1 MAGMIHRHRKEFAVA
16 GLGLIAGLFSAAT
29 YGQDVSALLAAQALQ
44 NNGGAINEK
53 TVLPRQTGPVV
64 VAPVSTGTPPG
75 FANSKLRPFGDGLL
89 GSGRTTATPVDL
101 PIPADYVVGAGDTV
115 ELRLFGKENRSHR
128 LVIDRSGSITLPE
141 IGPLTVAGMT
151 YEAMSQTILERI
163 SKQKIGVEATVTM
176 GALRSIQVSMMG
188 DVNQPGA
195 YTVDALTTITN
206 ALIVGG
212 GIKPNGSLR
221 RVELRRGGKTVAH
234 LDLYAS
240 LLRGDTRNDLRLQAG
255 DVIFVPSVGRRVG
268 IAGEVLRP
276 AIYEL
281 LGERSI
287 DDVLKL
293 AGGLLP
299 TAYTP
304 QSKLERVT
312 LGGQR
317 QLSDLSLAIAS
328 QRQQSVQ
335 NGDIIT
341 IGSAISRTDRSV
353 TVNGAT
359 ERPGSYEWRPGM
371 TLAQLIPDTES
382 LRLDAYRAFAVIQRL
397 DVLTGTPYFKSVNLL
412 AQLQGKANEPLQ
424 KHDKVIILAQQDVD
438 FLSSAKVQAILAGR
452 IAQALNGAQE
462 NSGIQLVNEEKTK
475 SQDLKAEQAGKA
487 DLSMPLRAGG
497 TGGIDRSVISS
508 DRNANPQVNG
518 TNSAGTFA
526 GSTVEGENKPQV
538 LANTCAGLQ
547 ELATLIDGEGGQ
559 RFRSAMM
566 VRGSGKEVDALKVM
580 ACTELYQ
587 SIPTL
592 LPFVIEQSISLRGE
606 VKSPGILP
614 VPEQFPLELAI
625 RMRGGLT
632 RAADLNGIELS
643 RPVTQNNIAQ
653 LQRSLLSPQNYAAT
667 QLLPGDMVMVR
678 RQVTEQDNGVVRLS
692 GEFEHPGSYDIK
704 RGERLSE
711 VIARA
716 GGITRHA
723 YPYGAVFLRE
733 RIKTEKAIYYG
744 RAAQELT
751 SAMALSMSRVGSTA
765 TAANPAGMTA
775 MQALIT
781 DLKNTTPSGR
791 MVVEADPTSLL
802 ARPELDVVLEPG
814 DEVIMPK
821 RPASVLVM
829 GEVLSPGAVQ
839 FQSGLRAGD
848 YLGYAGGTTRAADEN
863 RAYLIL
869 PNGAAEPVK
878 LSSWNFQPTQVPP
891 GSVLYIP
898 RDPLPFFTIDYF
910 NVSLSVIKDLALTAA
925 ALKTITK

>member
-1 MAGMIHRHRKEFAVA
+1 MAGIIHRHGKFSAIA
-16 GLGLIAGLFSAAT
+16 GLGLCSAVAVA
-29 YGQDVSALLAAQALQ
+29 QDISALLQAQGQQSLLNA
-44 NNGGAINEK
+44 NSAITEK
-53 TVLPRQTGPVV
+53 PLPARQTGPVI
-64 VAPVSTGTPPG
+64 VAPVSTGTPAG
-75 FANSKLRPFGDGLL
+75 FANSKLRPFGENLL
-89 GSGRTTATPVDL
+89 GSGRTSATPIDL
-101 PIPADYVVGAGDTV
+101 PTPADYVVGAGDVV
-115 ELRLFGKENRSHR
+115 ELRLFGKENRSYR
-128 LVIDRSGSITLPE
+128 LTIDRSGSINLPE

-151 YEAMSQTILERI
+151 YEVMSQTILERI
-163 SKQKIGVEATVTM
+163 SKQKIGVEATVNM

-212 GIKPNGSLR
+212 GIRPNGSLR
-221 RVELRRGGKTVAH
+221 RVELRRAGKTIAH

-255 DVIFVPSVGRRVG
+255 DVIFVPPVGRRVG

-299 TAYTP
+299 TAYSA

-317 QLSDLSLAIAS
+317 QLSDLSLAIVS
-328 QRQQSVQ
+328 QRQQGVQ

-341 IGSAISRTDRSV
+341 VGSAVNRTERSV
-353 TVNGAT
+353 TISGAI

-371 TLAQLIPDTES
+371 TLAQLVPDAES

-397 DVLTGTPYFKSVNLL
+397 DVLTGTPYFKPVNLL
-412 AQLQGKANEPLQ
+412 AQLQGQSNESLQ
-424 KHDKVIILAQQDVD
+424 KHDKVIVLAQQDVD

-452 IAQALNGAQE
+452 IVQALSGSVQE
-462 NSGIQLVNEEKTK
+462 NTGIQLLAEEKTK
-475 SQDLKAEQAGKA
+475 SQALKAEQRGKT
-487 DLSMPLRAGG
+487 DLVMPLNTMGNAASKDERTLPSVANSA
-497 TGGIDRSVISS
+497 TGG
-508 DRNANPQVNG
+508 
-518 TNSAGTFA
+518 
-526 GSTVEGENKPQV
+526 V
-538 LANTCAGLQ
+538 LAGVANELEPGKLPVFVNNCAGLH
-547 ELATLIDGEGGQ
+547 ELATLIDSEGAQ

-580 ACTELYQ
+580 PCTELYQ
-587 SIPTL
+587 SFPTL
-592 LPFVIEQSISLRGE
+592 LPYVIEQSVSLRGE
-606 VKSPGILP
+606 VKAPGVLP
-614 VPEQFPLELAI
+614 VPDQFPLELAI

-632 RAADLNGIELS
+632 RSADLNGIELS
-643 RPVTQNNIAQ
+643 RPVTQNNVAQ
-653 LQRSLLSPQNYAAT
+653 LQRTLLSPQNYAAT
-667 QLLPGDMVMVR
+667 QLLSGDMLMVR

-692 GEFEHPGSYDIK
+692 GEFQHPGSYDIK

-723 YPYGAVFLRE
+723 YPYGTVFLRE
-733 RIKTEKAIYYG
+733 RIKTEKALYYA

-765 TAANPAGMTA
+765 TASNPAGVTA

-781 DLKNTTPSGR
+781 DLKGTTPSGR
-791 MVVEADPTSLL
+791 MVVEADPTALL

-829 GEVLSPGAVQ
+829 GEVLNPGAVQ

-848 YLGYAGGTTRAADEN
+848 YLGYAGGTTRAADES

-869 PNGAAEPVK
+869 PNGAAEPIK
-878 LSSWNFQPTQVPP
+878 LSAWNFQPTQVPP
-891 GSVLYIP
+891 GSTLYIP
-898 RDPLPFFTIDYF
+898 RDPLPFFAIDYF

-925 ALKTITK
+925 ALKTVTK

>member
-1 MAGMIHRHRKEFAVA
+1 MASIIHPLTKALFTA
-16 GLGLIAGLFSAAT
+16 GLSTLCTTVAAQA
-29 YGQDVSALLAAQALQ
+29 QDVDALLADQAQQMFQGKNNVVAEKAL
-44 NNGGAINEK
+44 
-53 TVLPRQTGPVV
+53 LPRQTGPVV
-64 VAPVSTGTPPG
+64 VTPVSQGTPAG
-75 FANSKLRPFGDGLL
+75 FTNSKLKPFGENLL
-89 GSGRTTATPVDL
+89 GSGRSNLTPMDL
-101 PIPADYVVGAGDTV
+101 PTPSDYIVGAGDTV
-115 ELRLFGKENRSHR
+115 EVRLFGKENRSHR
-128 LVIDRSGSITLPE
+128 LVIDRSGSINLPE

-151 YEAMSQTILERI
+151 YEVMSQTILERI
-163 SKQKIGVEATVTM
+163 SKQKIGVEATVNM

-212 GIKPNGSLR
+212 GIRPNGSLR
-221 RVELRRGGKTVAH
+221 RVELRRAGKTIAH

-255 DVIFVPSVGRRVG
+255 DVIFVPPVGRRVG

-299 TAYTP
+299 TAYSA

-328 QRQQSVQ
+328 QRQQGVR

-341 IGSAISRTDRSV
+341 VGSAVNRTERSV
-353 TVNGAT
+353 TISGAI

-371 TLAQLIPDTES
+371 TLAQLVPDAES

-397 DVLTGTPYFKSVNLL
+397 DVLTGTPYFKPVNLL
-412 AQLQGKANEPLQ
+412 AQLQGQSNESLQ
-424 KHDKVIILAQQDVD
+424 KHDKVIVLTQQDVD

-452 IAQALNGAQE
+452 IAQAVNAGGA
-462 NSGIQLVNEEKTK
+462 GAVQLVAEDKGQASTTK
-475 SQDLKAEQAGKA
+475 LEAAAKGEAGVA
-487 DLSMPLRAGG
+487 AARA
-497 TGGIDRSVISS
+497 
-508 DRNANPQVNG
+508 AL
-518 TNSAGTFA
+518 NSAGSSDLGDRA
-526 GSTVEGENKPQV
+526 GQSVGVN
-538 LANTCAGLQ
+538 CAGLQ
-547 ELATLIDGEGGQ
+547 ELATLIDSEGAQ

-580 ACTELYQ
+580 PCTELYQ
-587 SIPTL
+587 SFPTL
-592 LPFVIEQSISLRGE
+592 LPYVIEQSVSLRGE
-606 VKSPGILP
+606 VKAPGVLP

-632 RAADLNGIELS
+632 RSADLNGIELS
-643 RPVTQNNIAQ
+643 RPVTQNNVAQ
-653 LQRSLLSPQNYAAT
+653 LQRTLLSPQNYAAT
-667 QLLPGDMVMVR
+667 QLLPGDMLMVR

-692 GEFEHPGSYDIK
+692 GEFQHPGSYDIK

-723 YPYGAVFLRE
+723 YPYGTVFLRE
-733 RIKTEKAIYYG
+733 RIKTEKALYYA

-765 TAANPAGMTA
+765 TASNPAGVTA

-781 DLKNTTPSGR
+781 DLKGTTPSGR
-791 MVVEADPTSLL
+791 MVVEADPTALL

-829 GEVLSPGAVQ
+829 GEVLNPGAVQ

-848 YLGYAGGTTRAADEN
+848 YLGYAGGATRAADES

-869 PNGAAEPVK
+869 PNGAAEPIK
-878 LSSWNFQPTQVPP
+878 LSAWNFQPTQVPP
-891 GSVLYIP
+891 GSTLYIP
-898 RDPLPFFTIDYF
+898 RDPLPFFAIDYF

-925 ALKTITK
+925 ALKTVTK